1 VVFALLIRSNM
12 TLAHWLEELRDDAK
26 SGLRQLA
33 TSWIFAVVAVLTL
46 ALGIGANAAI
56 FTAVKSVLVDAL
68 PYADADNLV
77 RVYGRLVESGQSRGP
92 LSAGTATDFAAQQRS
107 FSSMAAFMDLSI
119 DAVYGGDDGPQMAKM
134 VWVDT
139 AFFETLG
146 VPAARGRTFQPAD
159 GVSGLIPLSG
169 GQLVPDEPAA
179 VVLTDGAWTRL
190 FGNDPSV
197 LGRDV
202 RVNGI
207 PRHVIGVLP
216 PGFIGPMGDADFY
229 FAFDLDPVLANPVVV
244 RRSQWLGLIGRLKP
258 GVTQDI
264 AQREIAALW
273 EGIAREHPADNGGLG
288 IASMPLRDAMVG
300 DMRTPLMVLMA
311 SAGLVLVITCANLA
325 GALLSRTLS
334 RRREFAVRAA
344 LGAGRARLV
353 RQLLTESTLLA
364 LAGGAIG
371 LLLAGL
377 VLDALRDLALPALPT
392 HADLSLDWT
401 AVLVIATVA
410 VLTGLAFGIGP
421 ALSVDQSAA
430 QGSLRAETR
439 GASESRRSRRLRGA
453 LVAAQMA
460 LCVSLLAGAGLLARS
475 LWAMTTAS
483 LGFSADGVVVG
494 AVQLPAREYATS
506 ESRADFYD
514 RFTERVRA
522 LPGVE
527 VVATSTSLPTAVR
540 QRTGLTVPGRP
551 TNETS
556 PFALATLVSD
566 DYFSAL
572 RIPLREGRLF
582 DTRDRED
589 ATASVII
596 SETTARRFWP
606 GGDAVGA
613 QVRLG
618 PDPSSPLLE
627 VIGIVGD
634 VRNDRAR
641 PGAEPMVYRSRRQLP
656 APFATFLVRA
666 QGGDASTLLRAMERE
681 LSALDPRVPLQ
692 QPTTLAAMLGRGLA
706 GRRLPMLLM
715 TAFGSLALLLA
726 SVGVYAMFS
735 SLAATR
741 EREFGVRLAL
751 GSRPSAIAA
760 LVLRQGAGWM
770 VTGLA
775 IGVPGIVLV
784 ANLVA
789 DMVYGIP
796 RFDPITIG
804 LSMAT
809 LVLCATFALLLPLRR
824 ATRVDPAVSL
834 RAQ

>member
-1 VVFALLIRSNM
+1 MSLGP
-12 TLAHWLEELRDDAK
+12 WLEELRDDAK

-33 TSWIFAVVAVLTL
+33 TSWMFAAVAVLTL

-56 FTAVKSVLVDAL
+56 FAAVKSVLVDAL

-92 LSAGTATDFAAQQRS
+92 LSAGTATDIVARQRS
-107 FSSMAAFMDLSI
+107 FSSVAAFMDLSI
-119 DAVYGGDDGPQMAKM
+119 DAVYGGADGPQIAKM
-134 VWVDT
+134 AWVDT
-139 AFFETLG
+139 AFFETLD
-146 VPAARGRTFQPAD
+146 VPAARGRTFRRED
-159 GVSGLIPLSG
+159 GVNGLIPLAG

-179 VVLTDGAWTRL
+179 VVLTDGAWVRL
-190 FGNDPSV
+190 FGSDPGV
-197 LGRDV
+197 IGREA

-207 PRHVIGVLP
+207 RRHVIGVLP
-216 PGFIGPMGDADFY
+216 RGFVGPMGDTDFY

-258 GVTQDI
+258 GVTQDA
-264 AQREIAALW
+264 AQREIAAIW

-300 DMRTPLMVLMA
+300 DTRTPLMVLMA

-364 LAGGAIG
+364 LASGAIG
-371 LLLAGL
+371 LLLATM

-392 HADLSLDWT
+392 HANLSLDWA
-401 AVLVIATVA
+401 AVVVIAAVA
-410 VLTGLAFGIGP
+410 ALAGLAFGIGP
-421 ALSVDQSAA
+421 ALAVDHSAVH
-430 QGSLRAETR
+430 GSLRDETR
-439 GASESRRSRRLRGA
+439 GSSESRRSRRLRGA

-460 LCVSLLAGAGLLARS
+460 LCVSLLVGAGLLARS
-475 LWAMTTAS
+475 LWAMTTAP
-483 LGFSADGVVVG
+483 LGFTTDGVLVG
-494 AVQLPAREYATS
+494 TVQLPTEYAS
-506 ESRADFYD
+506 PESRASFYD
-514 RFTERVRA
+514 RFTERLRA

-527 VVATSTSLPTAVR
+527 VVASSTSLPTAVR
-540 QRTGLTVPGRP
+540 QRTGLTLPGRP
-551 TNETS
+551 PSEVS
-556 PFALATLVSD
+556 PFALAALVSD
-566 DYFSAL
+566 DYFRAL
-572 RIPLREGRLF
+572 RIPLRRGRLF
-582 DTRDRED
+582 DTRDRAD
-589 ATASVII
+589 ATPSVII
-596 SETTARRFWP
+596 SESAARRVWP
-606 GGDAVGA
+606 GGDAIGA
-613 QVRLG
+613 RVRLG
-618 PDPSSPLLE
+618 PDPSSPLFE

-634 VRNDRAR
+634 VRNDMAR
-641 PGAEPMVYRSRRQLP
+641 PDAEPMVYRSRRQVP
-656 APFATFLVRA
+656 APFATFLMRT
-666 QGGDASTLLRAMERE
+666 QGGDASASLRAMGRE

-715 TAFGSLALLLA
+715 TAFGTLALLLA
-726 SVGVYAMFS
+726 SVGIYAMFS

-751 GSRPSAIAA
+751 GSRPYAIAA

-770 VTGLA
+770 AAGLA
-775 IGVPGIVLV
+775 IGVPGMVLV
-784 ANLVA
+784 ASLLG
-789 DMVYGIP
+789 DMLYGIP
-796 RFDPITIG
+796 RFDPLTIG

-809 LVLCATFALLLPLRR
+809 LVLCATFALLVPLRR
-824 ATRVDPAVSL
+824 AARVDPAVSL